1 MKGVNPQ
8 GTYRHRVPTLTLMG
22 LALHGPAWAG
32 GPHTHTPT
40 RWILITCSLLTFKYP
55 EISNVHIIDWPAIP
69 YFFLMAKKKT
79 VKKHVLCTGY
89 LLFME
94 VFALLISKG
103 WYK

>member
-40 RWILITCSLLTFKYP
+40 VGI
-55 EISNVHIIDWPAIP
+55 HA
-69 YFFLMAKKKT
+69 
-79 VKKHVLCTGY
+79 CTRLGT
-89 LLFME
+89 LE
-94 VFALLISKG
+94 PGSVEPG
-103 WYK
+103 